1 MISTKATNTQAEMT
15 FNPSEQHVSNRT
27 CKPYMVG
34 TYFSEDVKKCH
45 FNNGASEQNAGISKQ
60 YLSPMFKNAFSNGT
74 VRSVRIEY
82 TDCFV
87 ASFL

>member
-15 FNPSEQHVSNRT
+15 FNPSKQHVSNHT

-60 YLSPMFKNAFSNGT
+60 CRLCLKML
-74 VRSVRIEY
+74 
-82 TDCFV
+82 
-87 ASFL
+87 FLTGQLGQ